1 MSSLIKN
8 DSLTID
14 KFYSDA
20 FPEIDNA
27 NFKCTLWTIKQHLTC
42 KCESIVELV
51 LFSYKRL
58 CTVHFWIWSKS
69 LSLTWVYQQI
79 YLSIQIYSFF
89 MFPNSIKLQ
98 CKNSVESW
106 FCNLCPQTNCR
117 IHLLNRFRWKLSM
130 ILNCM
135 NRILYISSVVD
146 CPLAARS

>member
-1 MSSLIKN
+1 MIRANCSYWTLLQQVN
-8 DSLTID
+8 
-14 KFYSDA
+14 
-20 FPEIDNA
+20 PEIGSA
-27 NFKCTLWTIKQHLTC
+27 NFKCTSWTFKQHFTY
-42 KCESIVELV
+42 KCECIVEFV
-51 LFSYKRL
+51 LFSYKCL

-69 LSLTWVYQQI
+69 LSLSWVYQQI
-79 YLSIQIYSFF
+79 YLSIQIHSFF

-106 FCNLCPQTNCR
+106 SCNFFPQTNCR